1 MFSQLMVCSNFCSLQ
16 RVGCSLSG
24 PSLVFCHYCVV
35 AGLVGCV
42 ATLSSAFAALA
53 ATTAALAAFAADV
66 ASQLGFVGLGVR
78 CFAFRDLQ
86 SHCRRA
92 HGHRFHSLPSFA
104 ATTASFFWDSGGFW
118 SLRVFV
124 STRTRPSWPW
134 SPLRLFALSLSNL
147 SVRAHTHVRVHTHV
161 QVRTCAS
168 HAHGHSHSLLP
179 TFLILYLPTARHA
192 Q

>member
-1 MFSQLMVCSNFCSLQ
+1 MLGSSVCSRHFADDVQPVDGLLKFMLAEACWLLTFGAFTGVLSLLCRCRFGRLRRNSFISFCL
-16 RVGCSLSG
+16 
-24 PSLVFCHYCVV
+24 
-35 AGLVGCV
+35 
-42 ATLSSAFAALA
+42 TFAALA
-53 ATTAALAAFAADV
+53 ANTAALAAFAADV

-124 STRTRPSWPW
+124 SPRTRPSWPW
-134 SPLRLFALSLSNL
+134 
-147 SVRAHTHVRVHTHV
+147 
-161 QVRTCAS
+161 
-168 HAHGHSHSLLP
+168 
-179 TFLILYLPTARHA
+179 
-192 Q
+192 